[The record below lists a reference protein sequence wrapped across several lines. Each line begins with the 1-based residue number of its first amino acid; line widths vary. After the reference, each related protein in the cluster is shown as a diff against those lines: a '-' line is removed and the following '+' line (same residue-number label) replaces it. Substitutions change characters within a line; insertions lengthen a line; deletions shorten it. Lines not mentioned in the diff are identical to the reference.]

1 MLVYMWYNIDMEKQP
16 QNEQNRS
23 DFLNKMDALSG
34 SALKSKKKL
43 SKRAIVGIVG
53 ALVLL
58 FTGVVIFIMMSA
70 KKPSPKLKPN
80 TSVDQETPQA
90 TDLDPEI
97 EARNKYRE
105 TDLVVLAEAVK
116 KYQSEKGVNGQ
127 LPGAN
132 VKEWKELI
140 KKYIPDG
147 IHDGADETLYEM
159 NEVCKF
165 GENCSDFTKLNW
177 TDNKHQIFVVYNAEC
192 KGNTKD
198 DVVVSTTR
206 QRRVAIFMVVEGDRF
221 VCTAN

>member
-1 MLVYMWYNIDMEKQP
+1 MWYNIGMEKQP
-16 QNEQNRS
+16 QNEQNGS
-23 DFLNKMDALSG
+23 DFLNKMDALSD
-34 SALKSKKKL
+34 SAAKSKKKL
-43 SKRAIVGIVG
+43 SMGAIVGIVG
-53 ALVLL
+53 VLVLL

-70 KKPSPKLKPN
+70 KKPSPKPKPN

-105 TDLVVLAEAVK
+105 TDLVVLVEAVK

-127 LPGAN
+127 LPWAN

-177 TDNKHQIFVVYNAEC
+177 TDNKHQIFAVYNAEC

-221 VCTAN
+221 VCIAN

>member
-23 DFLNKMDALSG
+23 DFLNKMDALSD
-34 SALKSKKKL
+34 SAAKSKKKL
-43 SKRAIVGIVG
+43 SKGVIVGIVG
-53 ALVLL
+53 VLVLL

-70 KKPSPKLKPN
+70 KKPSPKPKPN

-177 TDNKHQIFVVYNAEC
+177 TDNKHQIFAVYNAEC